1 MTATVAALS
10 DRMDDSL
17 RLFREGVDGAASQ
30 LDARLAAAREAGDA
44 IGAGISAHGEA
55 SEALAQRIKGDVAAV
70 QEQLELLDV
79 SVSAS
84 SGVNGKAIEDTKGQ
98 IEAFM
103 VETTKGNSSAHQL
116 ITHAESLLLAL
127 DAVTREL
134 DETLPRALDRMD
146 AHGKTTRSALA
157 QMKPMLEASEMVAQ
171 STLSHVNA
179 VKATTQTKDAQMT
192 GRAEEHTTAHQS
204 I

>member
-1 MTATVAALS
+1 
-10 DRMDDSL
+10 
-17 RLFREGVDGAASQ
+17 
-30 LDARLAAAREAGDA
+30 
-44 IGAGISAHGEA
+44 
-55 SEALAQRIKGDVAAV
+55 
-70 QEQLELLDV
+70 
-79 SVSAS
+79 
-84 SGVNGKAIEDTKGQ
+84 
-98 IEAFM
+98 M

-179 VKATTQTKDAQMT
+179 VK
-192 GRAEEHTTAHQS
+192 RSEEHTSELQS
-204 I
+204 LMRISYAVF

>member
-1 MTATVAALS
+1 
-10 DRMDDSL
+10 
-17 RLFREGVDGAASQ
+17 
-30 LDARLAAAREAGDA
+30 
-44 IGAGISAHGEA
+44 
-55 SEALAQRIKGDVAAV
+55 
-70 QEQLELLDV
+70 
-79 SVSAS
+79 
-84 SGVNGKAIEDTKGQ
+84 
-98 IEAFM
+98 M

-171 STLSHVNA
+171 ATLSHVNA
-179 VKATTQTKDAQMT
+179 VKATLQTNEAQLTGHAETQRAPGERVHDAPGKAAT
-192 GRAEEHTTAHQS
+192 PPPRLR
-204 I
+204 